1 MKTCVIYARYSSNNQ
16 TEQSIEG
23 QIRVCREYA
32 QRNHLA
38 VAGTYIDRATTGT
51 NDNREQFQKMLKD
64 SDKKAWDY
72 VLCYKLDRFSRNKYE
87 MAIHRKHLKDNGVK
101 ILSAMENIPDS
112 PEGILLESLLEGMNQ
127 YYSEELSQKTKRGL
141 RETRIKGNYMGGPIN
156 YGYKVVHEII
166 GEQTVAKVAI
176 NEDEAPVLLHIF
188 EAYAAGNRIPDIVR
202 ELDDKGIKNRGNP
215 FTVNSIYF
223 MLQQEKYTGVYNIHN
238 ETFTHIYPA
247 IIPKELFQ
255 IVRKRIDKNKT
266 GKHVIGVDYILM
278 GKCYCGYCGHKLR
291 SAAGTTTNGTILR
304 YYRCPYSKKDV
315 NCHNKSVRKE
325 ALEDIVTNVL
335 AEELTKPD
343 NLKFLTD
350 KVFELYCVNVQDGS
364 NLHRY
369 EKELAATDKAI
380 KNILTAIEEGIFTP
394 STKQRLT
401 ELEEKK
407 IRLEQAITIESAKEK
422 NLLTKEDIVRYITD
436 AVKLSAKQMIEL
448 LVERIDVHVDKIC
461 IKLRYSDTPPD
472 ITTDPTDKDSLSD
485 NDIKEIEQNTANAR
499 PDRKFS
505 CRGFLLFSFTKEHEI
520 SQIRTYKSG
529 RSRVF
534 TYTTT
539 FMLEIYISVASDLLK
554 KPAHFTPKRLKSA
567 RFYILL
573 RLVTRPCTGRD
584 NAFRSAAGPCRE
596 GCFSGVPPHPQAPFP
611 CIRGCLPPR
620 RKALRPCTP

>member
-32 QRNHLA
+32 QRNNLA

-156 YGYKVVHEII
+156 YGYKVVHETT

-176 NEDEAPVLLHIF
+176 NEEEAPILLHIF

-202 ELDDKGIKNRGNP
+202 ELDDKGVKNRGNP

-223 MLQQEKYTGVYNIHN
+223 MLQQEKYTGVYNFN
-238 ETFTHIYPA
+238 GETFTHIYPA
-247 IIPKELFQ
+247 IIPKELFR

-266 GKHVIGVDYILM
+266 GKHVVGVDYILM
-278 GKCYCGYCGHKLR
+278 GKCYCGYCGKQLR
-291 SAAGTTTNGTILR
+291 SAAGTTTDGTILR

-325 ALEDIVTNVL
+325 VLEDIVTNVL

-407 IRLEQAITIESAKEK
+407 IRLEQAITVESAKEK
-422 NLLTKEDIVRYITD
+422 NLLTKEDIERYITD
-436 AVKLSAKQMIEL
+436 AVKLSAKQMVEL
-448 LVERIDVHVDKIC
+448 LVERIDVFADKLH
-461 IKLRYSDTPPD
+461 IKLKYSDTPPD
-472 ITTDPTDKDSLSD
+472 NPTTPPDKDSLSD

-499 PDRKFS
+499 GDRNFS
-505 CRGFLLFSFTKEHEI
+505 CRRGLIFTFSKSHTI
-520 SQIRTYKSG
+520 SRQHTYKSG
-529 RSRVF
+529 RTRIY
-534 TYTTT
+534 TCTTT
-539 FMLEIYISVASDLLK
+539 F
-554 KPAHFTPKRLKSA
+554 
-567 RFYILL
+567 
-573 RLVTRPCTGRD
+573 LVELYT
-584 NAFRSAAGPCRE
+584 
-596 GCFSGVPPHPQAPFP
+596 
-611 CIRGCLPPR
+611 
-620 RKALRPCTP
+620 

>member
-32 QRNHLA
+32 QRNNLA
-38 VAGTYIDRATTGT
+38 VAGTYIDRALTGT

-156 YGYKVVHEII
+156 YGYSIKHENIGDQIAAKVV
-166 GEQTVAKVAI
+166 I
-176 NEDEAPVLLHIF
+176 NETEAPILLHIF

-223 MLQQEKYTGVYNIHN
+223 MLQQEKYTGVYNFN
-238 ETFTHIYPA
+238 GETFTHIYPA

-278 GKCYCGYCGHKLR
+278 GKCLCGYCRHKLR
-291 SAAGTTTNGTILR
+291 SAAGTTTDGTILR

-325 ALEDIVTNVL
+325 VLEQIVIDALTN
-335 AEELTKPD
+335 EITKPENIALITD
-343 NLKFLTD
+343 NVFALYTAKFTD
-350 KVFELYCVNVQDGS
+350 DS
-364 NLHRY
+364 DLHRY

-380 KNILTAIEEGIFTP
+380 KNILAAIEEGIFTP

-422 NLLTKEDIVRYITD
+422 NMLTKTDIERYICD
-436 AVKLSAKQMIEL
+436 AVKLTAKQMVEL
-448 LVERIDVHVDKIC
+448 LVERIDVYADKIC
-461 IKLRYSDTPPD
+461 IKLKYSDTPIKP
-472 ITTDPTDKDSLSD
+472 PTDFSD
-485 NDIKEIEQNTANAR
+485 TAQTDTLQEFSDAAANNADLCDIKSSQMEMQTYNHNNSEN
-499 PDRKFS
+499 PDRKIS
-505 CRGFLLFSFTKEHEI
+505 CWGFLLFSFTKEHEI
-520 SQIRTYKSG
+520 SQTRTYKSG
-529 RSRVF
+529 RSRIF
-534 TYTTT
+534 KYTRT
-539 FMLEIYISVASDLLK
+539 FMLEIYI
-554 KPAHFTPKRLKSA
+554 
-567 RFYILL
+567 
-573 RLVTRPCTGRD
+573 
-584 NAFRSAAGPCRE
+584 
-596 GCFSGVPPHPQAPFP
+596 
-611 CIRGCLPPR
+611 
-620 RKALRPCTP
+620 

>member
-32 QRNHLA
+32 QRNDIA
-38 VAGTYIDRATTGT
+38 IVGTYIDRATTGT

-141 RETRIKGNYMGGPIN
+141 RETRMKGNYMGGPIN
-156 YGYKVVHEII
+156 YGYSVKHENIGDQTMAKVV
-166 GEQTVAKVAI
+166 I
-176 NEDEAPVLLHIF
+176 NEEEAPILLHIF

-202 ELDDKGIKNRGNP
+202 ELDDKGIRNRGNP

-223 MLQQEKYTGVYNIHN
+223 MLQQEKYTGTYTIHG
-238 ETFTHIYPA
+238 EIFTHIYPA

-255 IVRKRIDKNKT
+255 IVRKRVDANKT

-278 GKCYCGYCGHKLR
+278 GKCFCGYCGRQLR
-291 SAAGTTTNGTILR
+291 SAAGTTTDGTILR

-325 ALEDIVTNVL
+325 VLEQIVIDALTN
-335 AEELTKPD
+335 EITKPENIALITD
-343 NLKFLTD
+343 NVFALYTAKFTD
-350 KVFELYCVNVQDGS
+350 DS
-364 NLHRY
+364 DLHRY

-380 KNILTAIEEGIFTP
+380 KNILAAIEEGIFTP

-407 IRLEQAITIESAKEK
+407 ERIEQAITIESAREK
-422 NLLTKEDIVRYITD
+422 NMLTKEDIERYITD
-436 AVKLSAKQMIEL
+436 AIKLSAKQMVEL
-448 LVERIDVHVDKIC
+448 LVERIDVFADKIC
-461 IKLRYSDTPPD
+461 IKLKYSDTTIEP
-472 ITTDPTDKDSLSD
+472 PTDFSD
-485 NDIKEIEQNTANAR
+485 EMSTQMGTDNTHNNDN

-520 SQIRTYKSG
+520 SQTRTYKSG
-529 RSRVF
+529 RTRIF
-534 TYTTT
+534 NYTRM
-539 FMLEIYISVASDLLK
+539 FLLEIYI
-554 KPAHFTPKRLKSA
+554 
-567 RFYILL
+567 
-573 RLVTRPCTGRD
+573 
-584 NAFRSAAGPCRE
+584 
-596 GCFSGVPPHPQAPFP
+596 
-611 CIRGCLPPR
+611 
-620 RKALRPCTP
+620 

>member
-32 QRNHLA
+32 QRNNLA

-101 ILSAMENIPDS
+101 ILSAMENIPET
-112 PEGILLESLLEGMNQ
+112 PEGVLLESLLEGMNQ

-156 YGYKVVHEII
+156 YGYKVVHEIMD
-166 GEQTVAKVAI
+166 EQVAAKVAV
-176 NEDEAPVLLHIF
+176 NDDEALVLLRIF

-202 ELDDKGIKNRGNP
+202 ELDDRGIKNRGNP

-223 MLQQEKYTGVYNIHN
+223 MLQQEKYTGVYNFN
-238 ETFTHIYPA
+238 GETFTHIYPA

-278 GKCYCGYCGHKLR
+278 GKCFCGYCGRQLR
-291 SAAGTTTNGTILR
+291 SAAGTTTDGTILR
-304 YYRCPYSKKDV
+304 YYRCPYSKKDQ

-325 ALEDIVTNVL
+325 SLEEIVTNAL
-335 AEELTKPD
+335 AEELTKSD
-343 NLKFLTD
+343 NLKILTN
-350 KVFELYCVNVQDGS
+350 KVFELYCENQNDS
-364 NLHRY
+364 NLRRY

-380 KNILTAIEEGIFTP
+380 TNILKAIEEGIFTP

-407 IRLEQAITIESAKEK
+407 THIEQAIIVENAKEK
-422 NLLTKEDIVRYITD
+422 NLLTRADIERYICD
-436 AVKLSAKQMIEL
+436 AVKLTAKRMLEL
-448 LVERIDVHVDKIC
+448 LVERIDVYADKIC
-461 IKLRYSDTPPD
+461 IKLKYYDTPIEPPTNFSDTAPNKNID
-472 ITTDPTDKDSLSD
+472 DLSD
-485 NDIKEIEQNTANAR
+485 STSNNYETLYNTTQDIQSDAPFSHPQYKTN
-499 PDRKFS
+499 PDRNNS
-505 CRGFLLFSFTKEHEI
+505 CRGFLLFSFTRTHEI
-520 SQIRTYKSG
+520 SQTRTYKSG
-529 RSRVF
+529 RTRTF
-534 TYTTT
+534 TCSTT
-539 FMLEIYISVASDLLK
+539 FIVELYI
-554 KPAHFTPKRLKSA
+554 
-567 RFYILL
+567 
-573 RLVTRPCTGRD
+573 
-584 NAFRSAAGPCRE
+584 
-596 GCFSGVPPHPQAPFP
+596 
-611 CIRGCLPPR
+611 
-620 RKALRPCTP
+620 

>member
-32 QRNHLA
+32 QRNNLA

-112 PEGILLESLLEGMNQ
+112 PEGILLESLLEGINQ

-156 YGYKVVHEII
+156 YGYKIVHETT
-166 GEQTVAKVAI
+166 GEQTAAKVVT
-176 NEDEAPVLLHIF
+176 NDDEAPVLLHIF

-223 MLQQEKYTGVYNIHN
+223 MLQQEKYTGTYTIHG
-238 ETFTHIYPA
+238 EIFTHIYPA
-247 IIPKELFQ
+247 IIPKELYK
-255 IVRKRIDKNKT
+255 IVRKRVDANKT

-278 GKCYCGYCGHKLR
+278 GKCFCGYCGRQLR
-291 SAAGTTTNGTILR
+291 SAAGTTTDGTILR

-325 ALEDIVTNVL
+325 VLEDIVTNVL

-343 NLKFLTD
+343 NLKFLIG
-350 KVFELYCVNVQDGS
+350 KVFELYCENQDGS
-364 NLHRY
+364 DLHRY
-369 EKELAATDKAI
+369 EKELAATNKAI
-380 KNILTAIEEGIFTP
+380 KNILAAIEEGIFTP

-407 IRLEQAITIESAKEK
+407 ERIEQAITIESAREK
-422 NLLTKEDIVRYITD
+422 NMLTKEDIERYITD
-436 AVKLSAKQMIEL
+436 AIKLSAKQMVEL
-448 LVERIDVHVDKIC
+448 LVERIDVFADKIC
-461 IKLRYSDTPPD
+461 IKLKYSDTPIEP
-472 ITTDPTDKDSLSD
+472 PTDFSD
-485 NDIKEIEQNTANAR
+485 EMSTQMGTDNTHNNDN
-499 PDRKFS
+499 PDRNNS
-505 CRGFLLFSFTKEHEI
+505 CRGFLLFSFTRTHEI
-520 SQIRTYKSG
+520 TQTRTYKSG
-529 RSRVF
+529 RSHVF
-534 TYTTT
+534 TYTRT
-539 FMLEIYISVASDLLK
+539 FILEIYI
-554 KPAHFTPKRLKSA
+554 
-567 RFYILL
+567 
-573 RLVTRPCTGRD
+573 
-584 NAFRSAAGPCRE
+584 
-596 GCFSGVPPHPQAPFP
+596 
-611 CIRGCLPPR
+611 
-620 RKALRPCTP
+620 

>member
-32 QRNHLA
+32 QRNDIA

-87 MAIHRKHLKDNGVK
+87 MAIHRKHLKDNGIK

-112 PEGILLESLLEGMNQ
+112 PEGVLLESLLEGMNQ

-156 YGYKVVHEII
+156 YGYKVVHEIV
-166 GEQTVAKVAI
+166 GERSAAKVAV
-176 NEDEAPVLLHIF
+176 NEAEAPLLLHIF

-202 ELDDKGIKNRGNP
+202 ELDDKGVKNRGNP

-223 MLQQEKYTGVYNIHN
+223 MLQQEKYTGVYNFN
-238 ETFTHIYPA
+238 GETFTHIYPA

-278 GKCYCGYCGHKLR
+278 GKCFCGYCGHKLR
-291 SAAGTTTNGTILR
+291 SAAGTTTDGTILR

-325 ALEDIVTNVL
+325 VLEEIVTNVL

-350 KVFELYCVNVQDGS
+350 KVFELYCAKAADDS
-364 NLHRY
+364 SLCRY

-407 IRLEQAITIESAKEK
+407 THIEQAIIVENAKEK
-422 NLLTKEDIVRYITD
+422 NLLTRADIERYICD
-436 AVKLSAKQMIEL
+436 AVKLSAKQMVEL
-448 LVERIDVHVDKIC
+448 LVEHIDVYADKIC
-461 IKLRYSDTPPD
+461 IKLRYSDTPIKP
-472 ITTDPTDKDSLSD
+472 PTDFSDTAPNENIDDLSSD
-485 NDIKEIEQNTANAR
+485 TSNNYETLYNTPQDIQSDAPSSHPQYKAN
-499 PDRKFS
+499 PDRNNS
-505 CRGFLLFSFTKEHEI
+505 CRGFLLFSFTKTHEI
-520 SQIRTYKSG
+520 SQTRTYKSG
-529 RSRVF
+529 RTRTF
-534 TYTTT
+534 TCSTT
-539 FMLEIYISVASDLLK
+539 FIVE
-554 KPAHFTPKRLKSA
+554 
-567 RFYILL
+567 FYI
-573 RLVTRPCTGRD
+573 
-584 NAFRSAAGPCRE
+584 
-596 GCFSGVPPHPQAPFP
+596 
-611 CIRGCLPPR
+611 
-620 RKALRPCTP
+620 